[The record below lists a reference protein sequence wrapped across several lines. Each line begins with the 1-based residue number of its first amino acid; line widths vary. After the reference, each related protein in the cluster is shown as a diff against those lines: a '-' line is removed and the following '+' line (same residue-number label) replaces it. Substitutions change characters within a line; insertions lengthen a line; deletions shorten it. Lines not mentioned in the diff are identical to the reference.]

1 MKKSIIIALAAIT
14 LYSCGSG
21 TNQNQNNGA
30 TNADTTVTQN
40 VATQNTDTTATVETP
55 QCDVSTPVDE
65 SPVDESPVDESPAD
79 DPTQK
84 PYIDRVKQYAAKLP
98 TAYADT
104 VYYFYKSVMP
114 DGDNRTDED
123 YYLLPY
129 KSGGF
134 FVIVRICSMES
145 GNVYNY
151 DYHYNYIN
159 GEFTKAKD
167 VYPTPK
173 YTDFVSDGNAA
184 DAERIAQ
191 LTDDFVSSFSE
202 GVLRVDALPSGLE
215 EEEELQEIEKYQ
227 HVTYKWN
234 GEKFVKFNE

>member
-1 MKKSIIIALAAIT
+1 MKKSLIIALAA
-14 LYSCGSG
+14 LMLCACGG
-21 TNQNQNNGA
+21 ANQNQTSGTQNV
-30 TNADTTVTQN
+30 DTTVTQN
-40 VATQNTDTTATVETP
+40 VATQNTDTAATVETP

-65 SPVDESPVDESPAD
+65 SPVDESPAD

-84 PYIDRVKQYAAKLP
+84 TYIDRVKQYAAKLP

-104 VYYFYKSVMP
+104 VYSFYKSVMP

-134 FVIVRICSMES
+134 FVIVRICSMKS

-191 LTDDFVSSFSE
+191 LTDGFVSSFSE

-215 EEEELQEIEKYQ
+215 EGEEFQEIEKYQ
-227 HVTYKWN
+227 RVTYKWN
-234 GEKFVKFNE
+234 GEKFVKFKE

>member
-1 MKKSIIIALAAIT
+1 MKKSLIIALAALT
-14 LYSCGSG
+14 LCACGG
-21 TNQNQNNGA
+21 ANQNSGSQN
-30 TNADTTVTQN
+30 TDTTVTQN
-40 VATQNTDTTATVETP
+40 VDTTAAIQNVDTTNTQNIDTATVETP
-55 QCDVSTPVDE
+55 QCDVSTPDN
-65 SPVDESPVDESPAD
+65 DIA
-79 DPTQK
+79 
-84 PYIDRVKQYAAKLP
+84 DRVKQYAAKLP

-104 VYYFYKSVMP
+104 VYSFYKSEIP

-151 DYHYNYIN
+151 DYHYNFIN

-191 LTDDFVSSFSE
+191 LTDGFVSSFSE

-215 EEEELQEIEKYQ
+215 EGEELQEIEKYQ
-227 HVTYKWN
+227 HATYKWN
-234 GEKFVKFNE
+234 GEKFIKAKE

>member
-55 QCDVSTPVDE
+55 QCDVST
-65 SPVDESPVDESPAD
+65 PVDESPVDESPAD

>member
-1 MKKSIIIALAAIT
+1 MKKSLIIALAAIT

-30 TNADTTVTQN
+30 TNTDTT
-40 VATQNTDTTATVETP
+40 ATQNTDTAAKVETSH
-55 QCDVSTPVDE
+55 CGVST
-65 SPVDESPVDESPAD
+65 PVDESPVDESPAD

-84 PYIDRVKQYAAKLP
+84 TYIDRVKQYAAKLP

-114 DGDNRTDED
+114 NGDNRTDED

-191 LTDDFVSSFSE
+191 LTDGFVSSFSE

-215 EEEELQEIEKYQ
+215 EGEELQEIEKYQ
-227 HVTYKWN
+227 HATYKWN
-234 GEKFVKFNE
+234 GEKFVKFKE

>member
-1 MKKSIIIALAAIT
+1 MKKSLIIALAALT
-14 LYSCGSG
+14 LCACGG
-21 TNQNQNNGA
+21 ANQNQTSG
-30 TNADTTVTQN
+30 
-40 VATQNTDTTATVETP
+40 TQNTDTTTVETP
-55 QCDVSTPVDE
+55 QCDVSTPDN
-65 SPVDESPVDESPAD
+65 DIA
-79 DPTQK
+79 
-84 PYIDRVKQYAAKLP
+84 DRVKQYAAKLP

-104 VYYFYKSVMP
+104 VYSFYKSEIT
-114 DGDNRTDED
+114 DGDNSTDEN
-123 YYLLPY
+123 YYFFPY

-191 LTDDFVSSFSE
+191 LTDDFTSSYFE
-202 GVLRVDALPSGLE
+202 GVLSIDVLPSGLE
-215 EEEELQEIEKYQ
+215 EGEELQEIEKYQ
-227 HVTYKWN
+227 RVTYKWN
-234 GEKFVKFNE
+234 GEKFVKFKE

>member
-30 TNADTTVTQN
+30 TNTDTT
-40 VATQNTDTTATVETP
+40 ATQNTDTAATVETP

-65 SPVDESPVDESPAD
+65 SPVDESPAD

-84 PYIDRVKQYAAKLP
+84 TYIDRVKQYAAQLP

-104 VYYFYKSVMP
+104 VYSFYKSEIP
-114 DGDNRTDED
+114 DGDNRTDEN
-123 YYLLPY
+123 YYFFPY

-134 FVIVRICSMES
+134 FVIVHVCAMES
-145 GNVYNY
+145 GYVYNY
-151 DYHYNYIN
+151 DNHYNYIN
-159 GEFTKAKD
+159 DKLTNADDMF
-167 VYPTPK
+167 PK
-173 YTDFVSDGNAA
+173 PQYTDFVSDGNAA

-191 LTDDFVSSFSE
+191 LTDDFTSSYFE
-202 GVLRVDALPSGLE
+202 GVLSIDVLPSGLE
-215 EEEELQEIEKYQ
+215 EGEEFQEIEKYQ
-227 HVTYKWN
+227 RVTYKWN
-234 GEKFVKFNE
+234 GEKFVKFKE

>member
-1 MKKSIIIALAAIT
+1 MKKSLIIALAALT
-14 LYSCGSG
+14 LCACGG
-21 TNQNQNNGA
+21 ANQNQTSGTQN
-30 TNADTTVTQN
+30 TDTTVTQN
-40 VATQNTDTTATVETP
+40 VDTTAAIQNVDTTNTQNIDTATVETP
-55 QCDVSTPVDE
+55 QCDVSTPDN
-65 SPVDESPVDESPAD
+65 DIA
-79 DPTQK
+79 
-84 PYIDRVKQYAAKLP
+84 DRVKQYAAKLP

-104 VYYFYKSVMP
+104 VYSFYKSVMP

-191 LTDDFVSSFSE
+191 LTDGFVSSFSE

-215 EEEELQEIEKYQ
+215 EGEELQEIEKYQ
-227 HVTYKWN
+227 HATYKWN

>member
-1 MKKSIIIALAAIT
+1 MKKSLIIALAALT
-14 LYSCGSG
+14 LCACGGANLNQTSG
-21 TNQNQNNGA
+21 TQN
-30 TNADTTVTQN
+30 TDTTVTQN
-40 VATQNTDTTATVETP
+40 VDTQNTDTTATVETP

-65 SPVDESPVDESPAD
+65 SPVDESPAD

-84 PYIDRVKQYAAKLP
+84 TYIDRVKQYAAKLP

-173 YTDFVSDGNAA
+173 YTDLVSDGNAA

-191 LTDDFVSSFSE
+191 LTDGFVSSFSE

-215 EEEELQEIEKYQ
+215 EGEEFQEIEKYQ
-227 HVTYKWN
+227 RVTYKWN
-234 GEKFVKFNE
+234 GEKFVKFKE

>member
-1 MKKSIIIALAAIT
+1 MKKSLIIALAAIT

-21 TNQNQNNGA
+21 TNQNQNNVA

-40 VATQNTDTTATVETP
+40 VATQNTDTATTVETP
-55 QCDVSTPVDE
+55 QCDVST
-65 SPVDESPVDESPAD
+65 PVDESPAD

-104 VYYFYKSVMP
+104 VYSFYKSEIP

-191 LTDDFVSSFSE
+191 LTDGFVSSFSE

-227 HVTYKWN
+227 HATYKWN
-234 GEKFVKFNE
+234 GEKFVKFKE

>member
-1 MKKSIIIALAAIT
+1 MKKSLIIALAALT
-14 LYSCGSG
+14 LCACGG
-21 TNQNQNNGA
+21 ANQNQTSSTQN
-30 TNADTTVTQN
+30 TDTTVTQN
-40 VATQNTDTTATVETP
+40 VDTTAAIQNVDTTNTQNIDTATVETP
-55 QCDVSTPVDE
+55 QCDVSTPDN
-65 SPVDESPVDESPAD
+65 DIA
-79 DPTQK
+79 
-84 PYIDRVKQYAAKLP
+84 DRVKQYAAKLP

-104 VYYFYKSVMP
+104 VYSFYKSVMP
-114 DGDNRTDED
+114 NGDNRTDED

-134 FVIVRICSMES
+134 FVIVRICSMKS

-191 LTDDFVSSFSE
+191 LTDGFVSSFSE

-215 EEEELQEIEKYQ
+215 EGEEFQEIEKYQ
-227 HVTYKWN
+227 CVTYKWN
-234 GEKFVKFNE
+234 GEKFVKFKE

>member
-1 MKKSIIIALAAIT
+1 MKKSLIIALAALT
-14 LYSCGSG
+14 LCACGG
-21 TNQNQNNGA
+21 ANQNQTSGTQN
-30 TNADTTVTQN
+30 TDTTVTQN
-40 VATQNTDTTATVETP
+40 VDTTAAIQNVDTTNTQNIDTATVETP
-55 QCDVSTPVDE
+55 QCDVSTPDN
-65 SPVDESPVDESPAD
+65 DIA
-79 DPTQK
+79 
-84 PYIDRVKQYAAKLP
+84 DRVKQYAAKLP

-104 VYYFYKSVMP
+104 VYSFYKSVMP

-134 FVIVRICSMES
+134 FVIVRICSMKS

-191 LTDDFVSSFSE
+191 LTDGFVSSFSE

-215 EEEELQEIEKYQ
+215 EGEEFQEIEKYQ
-227 HVTYKWN
+227 RVTYKWN
-234 GEKFVKFNE
+234 GEKFVKFKE

>member
-1 MKKSIIIALAAIT
+1 MKKSIIISLAAIT

-30 TNADTTVTQN
+30 TNTDTT
-40 VATQNTDTTATVETP
+40 ATQNTDTAATVETSH
-55 QCDVSTPVDE
+55 CGVST
-65 SPVDESPVDESPAD
+65 PVDESPVDESPAD

-84 PYIDRVKQYAAKLP
+84 NYIDRVKQYAAKLP

-104 VYYFYKSVMP
+104 VYSFYKSEIP
-114 DGDNRTDED
+114 DGDNRTDEN
-123 YYLLPY
+123 YYFFPY

-134 FVIVRICSMES
+134 FVIVHVCAMES
-145 GNVYNY
+145 GYVYNY
-151 DYHYNYIN
+151 DNHYNYIN
-159 GEFTKAKD
+159 DKLTNADDMF
-167 VYPTPK
+167 PK
-173 YTDFVSDGNAA
+173 PQYTDFVSDGNAA

-191 LTDDFVSSFSE
+191 LTDGFVSSFSE

-227 HVTYKWN
+227 RVTYKWN

>member
-1 MKKSIIIALAAIT
+1 MKKSLIIALAALT
-14 LYSCGSG
+14 LCACGG
-21 TNQNQNNGA
+21 ANQNQTSG
-30 TNADTTVTQN
+30 
-40 VATQNTDTTATVETP
+40 TQNTDTTTVETP
-55 QCDVSTPVDE
+55 QCDVSTPDN
-65 SPVDESPVDESPAD
+65 DIA
-79 DPTQK
+79 
-84 PYIDRVKQYAAKLP
+84 DRVKQYAAKLP

-173 YTDFVSDGNAA
+173 YTDLVSDGNAA

-191 LTDDFVSSFSE
+191 LTDGFVSSFSE

-215 EEEELQEIEKYQ
+215 EGEEFQEIEKYQ
-227 HVTYKWN
+227 QATYKWN
-234 GEKFVKFNE
+234 GEKYVKFKE